1 MTEGEPK
8 PWSNEWV
15 RERET
20 VQVLDIPDLGPAPDR
35 SVPIW
40 LLAIIMLGIAFGV
53 PMKGRTVG
61 SLATVFRKVA
71 SIVRRIMRAHPAA
84 ASSGLAPAHPP
95 LANIAGGRWRIPSS
109 VPTSTSRP
117 RSPHSRRGA
126 AFRPWAPCLSV
137 ASQSRVFTDAN
148 GLGG

>member
-40 LLAIIMLGIAFGV
+40 LLAIIMLGIAFGA
-53 PMKGRTVG
+53 PM
-61 SLATVFRKVA
+61 
-71 SIVRRIMRAHPAA
+71 I
-84 ASSGLAPAHPP
+84 
-95 LANIAGGRWRIPSS
+95 
-109 VPTSTSRP
+109 
-117 RSPHSRRGA
+117 
-126 AFRPWAPCLSV
+126 
-137 ASQSRVFTDAN
+137 
-148 GLGG
+148 LGWVW